1 MLDDHEPMPQ
11 PRAAAQAERSALR
24 IGIDGEA
31 LRTPLSGVGHYV
43 HRLCCELE
51 SLLPEAHFFAYARLP
66 AERLALPSPRWTLR
80 QEPVPALRRIP
91 SFAWLR
97 TRGARLCAKDRLD
110 VFWAGRTLHARLPA
124 PVRTV
129 VTVHDLNHRLVPET
143 MQRSTRWSH
152 RLWFDADVARA
163 DAVLANSQG
172 TADRLLGL
180 MKRKVDGVVLPG
192 LAPQFQPLA
201 PHAED
206 AARAAL
212 QPLGILPPY
221 LLSVATLEPRKN
233 VVTLFR
239 AFVELKQAGALPHH
253 QLVLV
258 GAKGWQDPAL
268 ERELRAAQS
277 LGVVMAGY
285 VPDALMPALYA
296 CADALVCPSLYEG
309 FGMPVLEARACGTR
323 VVIADVPEL
332 REAGGVHATVA
343 SPTVAGV
350 RDGILRA
357 LASPAIKE
365 PGLAAQHGWT
375 LGAMRLAAVL
385 QGRSLPFPQELPRNA
400 AAPVA

>member
-1 MLDDHEPMPQ
+1 MTGTLGPGSRHDDVHAA
-11 PRAAAQAERSALR
+11 RAALR

-31 LRTPLSGVGHYV
+31 LRAPLSGVGHYV

-66 AERLALPSPRWTLR
+66 AERLALPSARWTLR
-80 QEPVPALRRIP
+80 QEPVPLLRRVP

-97 TRGARLCAKDRLD
+97 TRGAQLCAKDRLD
-110 VFWAGRTLHARLPA
+110 VFWAGRTLHARLPP

-152 RLWFDADVARA
+152 RLWFDADVGRA
-163 DAVLANSQG
+163 DTVLANSQG
-172 TADRLLGL
+172 TADRLLAL
-180 MKRKVDGVVLPG
+180 LKRRADGVVRPG
-192 LAPQFQPLA
+192 LAPQFQPLE
-201 PHAED
+201 PHEES

-212 QPLGILPPY
+212 QPLGIASPY

-233 VVTLFR
+233 VATLFR
-239 AFVELKQAGALPHH
+239 AFVELKQAGELPNH

-268 ERELRAAQS
+268 ERELRAAES

-332 REAGGVHATVA
+332 REAGGILATVVP
-343 SPTVAGV
+343 PTTSGV

-365 PGLAAQHGWT
+365 SGLAERHGWT
-375 LGAMRLAAVL
+375 LGATTLAAVL

-400 AAPVA
+400 AAPVT